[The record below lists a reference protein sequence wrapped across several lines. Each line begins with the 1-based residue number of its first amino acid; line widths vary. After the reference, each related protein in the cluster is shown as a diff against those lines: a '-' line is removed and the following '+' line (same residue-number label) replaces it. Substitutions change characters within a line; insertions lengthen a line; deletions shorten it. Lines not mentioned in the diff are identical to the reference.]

1 MAENSNP
8 STVWLPPLPFA
19 RWTTTTDS
27 WSFRAAGN
35 VGEIPLPSHV
45 AAFGVQRA
53 NHFHEGLDFYAPEHT
68 EVCAVEDGVVVVVE
82 PFTGPLA
89 GSPWWLD
96 THCVMVEG
104 ASGVVVY
111 GEIQPGDVRVGQR
124 VNAGHALGWIK
135 RVLAKD
141 KGRPR
146 DMLHLELHTHGAR
159 VSQAWNDVRPQTLC
173 DPTPFC
179 TPWATL
185 TA

>member
-27 WSFRAAGN
+27 WSFRTAGN

-68 EVCAVEDGVVVVVE
+68 EVVAVEAGIVVVVE

-89 GSPWWLD
+89 ASPWWLD
-96 THCVMVEG
+96 TQCAMVEG
-104 ASGVVVY
+104 PSGVVVY
-111 GEIQPGDVRVGQR
+111 GEISPSVTVGQR
-124 VNAGHALGWIK
+124 VLPGQRIGQIQ

-146 DMLHLELHTHGAR
+146 DMLHLELHTHGTR
-159 VSQAWNDVRPQTLC
+159 SSQAWNDIRPQTLR
-173 DPTPFC
+173 DPTTFC
-179 TPWATL
+179 IPWAASTP
-185 TA
+185 